1 MENLGLPAPNYET
14 AQSTSVT
21 LYNHFEERLA
31 PHAAYTT
38 TSKPETPPEQG
49 SVKKHSV
56 PSANVSLK
64 SNKRE
69 HMSKMNQKGLPLN
82 WRIVRFK
89 EVATFTKKP
98 KDLRYSEYNEVPFV
112 PMNLIPIATLFSKEF
127 IRKSSDTLGSGTYF
141 EPGDILLAKITP
153 SFENGKQC
161 IIKELPT
168 PFGIATTEVIPIR
181 EVEGVSDKFYLF
193 YYLLLPDV
201 RSLLAERM
209 QGTTGRLR
217 LGPKTLAELEIPL
230 PPLVEQH
237 RIVAKLEVLFTQLD
251 AAVDSLKK
259 VQAQLHRYRQ
269 SILKAAFEGE
279 LTKEW
284 RERHSD
290 SWKNMNLNEFITLE
304 SGSRPKG
311 GVRGI
316 LEGIPSLGGEHLN
329 ADGGFNFEK
338 IKYIPKEFFES
349 LNRGRIYPDDII
361 VVKDGATTGKTS
373 FVDNDFLHKDAA
385 VNEHLFIVRV
395 DPKVAFPKYVFYF
408 LFSSKGQHQIL
419 SDFRGATV
427 GGISR
432 NFPLKV
438 TVPIPSLPEQEQIVF
453 ELERHL
459 SVTDEIEATLDAE
472 IKRAERLRQS
482 ILKHAFSGKL
492 VSQDPNDE
500 PASVLLEKIRDEKRD
515 QEPKRKKRT
524 TKAKIAASARQL
536 VLPFE

>member
-1 MENLGLPAPNYET
+1 
-14 AQSTSVT
+14 
-21 LYNHFEERLA
+21 
-31 PHAAYTT
+31 
-38 TSKPETPPEQG
+38 
-49 SVKKHSV
+49 
-56 PSANVSLK
+56 
-64 SNKRE
+64 
-69 HMSKMNQKGLPLN
+69 MSKINPMDLPLN
-82 WRIVRFK
+82 WRIVRFE

-98 KDLRYSEYNEVPFV
+98 KGLRYSEYNEVPFV

-127 IRKSSDTLGSGTYF
+127 IRKPSNTLSSGTYF

-161 IIKELPT
+161 IIQELPT

-193 YYLLLPDV
+193 FYLLLPDV
-201 RSLLAERM
+201 RALLTAKM
-209 QGTTGRLR
+209 KGTTGRLR
-217 LGPKTLAELEIPL
+217 LGAEVLADLEIPL
-230 PPLVEQH
+230 PPLAEQH
-237 RIVAKLEVLFTQLD
+237 RIVVKLEVLFTQLD

-259 VQAQLHRYRQ
+259 AQVQLHRYRQ

-284 RERHSD
+284 RDAYSD
-290 SWKNMNLNEFITLE
+290 SWKSMNLNEFITLE

-329 ADGGFNFEK
+329 ADGGFNFKK
-338 IKYIPKEFFES
+338 IKYIPEAYFES
-349 LNRGRIYPDDII
+349 LNKGIIYPNDII

-373 FVDNDFLHKDAA
+373 FVDSHFPHKYAA
-385 VNEHLFIVRV
+385 INEHLFIVRV
-395 DPKVAFPKYVFYF
+395 DPKVAFPKYVFYY
-408 LFSSKGQHQIL
+408 LFSSKGQQQIL

-459 SVTDEIEATLDAE
+459 SVADEIETTLDAE
-472 IKRAERLRQS
+472 LKRAERLRQS

-492 VSQDPNDE
+492 VPQDPNDE
-500 PASVLLEKIRDEKRD
+500 PASVLLEKIRNKKEDRQLKR
-515 QEPKRKKRT
+515 QKKRKKI
-524 TKAKIAASARQL
+524 KIASFVKQL
-536 VLPFE
+536 PLPLD